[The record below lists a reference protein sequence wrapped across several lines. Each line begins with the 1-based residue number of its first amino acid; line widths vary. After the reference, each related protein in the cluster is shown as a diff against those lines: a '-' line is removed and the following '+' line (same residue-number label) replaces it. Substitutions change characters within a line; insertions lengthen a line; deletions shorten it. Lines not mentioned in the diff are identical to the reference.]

1 MPVNSCLQVISRVY
15 TARLPPAS
23 LSLSI
28 SCWNALLIRL
38 DQLKASDTKHSYQM
52 STYLRLQWLL
62 LAPVIIRRL
71 SFTGLAGYSAL
82 PFPVQACIL
91 FSFSK
96 AAVSQVPPF
105 SALLPWWL
113 VQWTTHWETRCETRA
128 PLTCTCAQQV
138 HARLRA
144 GSLLHFAVSPSRSL
158 ACAPPAPLSLS
169 GTWPF
174 TLPYLCT
181 FLPLASSCQPALSWF
196 LFLFISNRSV
206 SACFSFFLKQLQCCL
221 VLAFYLITS
230 VWEY

>member
-1 MPVNSCLQVISRVY
+1 MPVNSCLQVVSHVY
-15 TARLPPAS
+15 TAHLPPTS
-23 LSLSI
+23 LSLSL

-38 DQLKASDTKHSYQM
+38 DQLKASDAKHSYQM

-62 LAPVIIRRL
+62 LAPIIICQL

-113 VQWTTHWETRCETRA
+113 VQRMTHWETRCETWA
-128 PLTCTCAQQV
+128 PLTCFCTQQV
-138 HARLRA
+138 HPCLRA
-144 GSLLHFAVSPSRSL
+144 GSLLHLAVSPSRSL
-158 ACAPPAPLSLS
+158 ACAPPAFLSLS

-181 FLPLASSCQPALSWF
+181 FLPLLSSCQPALSWF
-196 LFLFISNRSV
+196 LFLFIPNHSV
-206 SACFSFFLKQLQCCL
+206 SPYFSFFLKQLQCCL

-230 VWEY
+230 MWKY